1 MSFIAPSKSASLS
14 STGSRTDDRL
24 FNFSAGPGVLPEPVL
39 RQAQGDLWNIM
50 GSGVGI
56 LEHSHRGPVFDRVL
70 AEAEADCREIAGI
83 PANYKVLFL
92 QGGASSQFF
101 MVPMN
106 FLKERSVVA
115 DYFVT
120 GKWAADAAKE
130 AGHFGVVN
138 IVATSEGTN
147 HDRIP
152 EKASWRFTKGAAYC
166 HYCSNN
172 TIFGTEWKSVPAHP
186 HGAPMVCDA
195 SSDIFSGP
203 IDISRYAMLY
213 AGAQKNLGPAGT
225 VLVIARED
233 FLASG
238 RSDLPTM
245 LRYSIH
251 AENDS
256 RYNTPPTFGIY
267 LIGQTL
273 KWIKANG
280 GLTGM
285 AARNREKADLLYNTL
300 DASDFYKCHARKDSR
315 SIMNVTFRCPTE
327 ELDKAFLKQAQA
339 LGLDGLK
346 GHRSTG
352 GMRASIYN
360 AFPLQGVRALVD
372 FMTDFQRSHA

>member
-1 MSFIAPSKSASLS
+1 MTTIAAGATTKTSATKS
-14 STGSRTDDRL
+14 DRI
-24 FNFSAGPGVLPEPVL
+24 FNFSAGPGILPEPVL
-39 RQAQGDLWNIM
+39 HQAQQDLWNIM
-50 GSGVGI
+50 GSGIGI

-70 AEAEADCREIAGI
+70 AEAEADCRELAGI
-83 PANYKVLFL
+83 PANYRVMFM

-106 FLKERSVVA
+106 FLKTKSSVA

-130 AGHFGVVN
+130 AKAFGTIN
-138 IVATSEGTN
+138 IAATSAETN

-152 EKASWRFTKGAAYC
+152 DKSTWKFSKDAAYC

-172 TIFGTEWKSVPAHP
+172 TIFGTEWQSVPSHP
-186 HGAPMVCDA
+186 HGAPIVCDA

-203 IDISRYAMLY
+203 IDVSKYAMIY

-225 VLVIARED
+225 VLVIARDEFIAQSRED
-233 FLASG
+233 I
-238 RSDLPTM
+238 PTM
-245 LRYSIH
+245 LSYRTH
-251 AENDS
+251 AQNDS

-267 LIGQTL
+267 LIGQTF

-280 GLTGM
+280 GLAGM
-285 AARNREKADLLYNTL
+285 ARRNKEKADLLYTL
-300 DASDFYKCHARKDSR
+300 LDGSGFYKRHAQTDSR

-327 ELDKAFLKQAQA
+327 ELDKKFVKEAEAR
-339 LGLDGLK
+339 GLDGLK
-346 GHRSTG
+346 GHRATG

-360 AFPLQGVRALVD
+360 AFPVEGVRALAAFMKD
-372 FMTDFQRSHA
+372 FETRNG

>member
-1 MSFIAPSKSASLS
+1 MTTIAAGATTKTSA
-14 STGSRTDDRL
+14 TKPDRI

-39 RQAQGDLWNIM
+39 RQAQQDLWNIM

-70 AEAEADCREIAGI
+70 AEAEADCRELAGI
-83 PANYKVLFL
+83 PSNYRVMFV

-106 FLKERSVVA
+106 FLKSKSSVA

-130 AGHFGVVN
+130 AKAFGTIN
-138 IVATSEGTN
+138 IAATSAETN

-152 EKASWRFTKGAAYC
+152 DKSTWKFSKDAVYC

-172 TIFGTEWKSVPAHP
+172 TIFGTEWQSVPSHP
-186 HGAPMVCDA
+186 HGAPIVCDA

-203 IDISRYAMLY
+203 IDVTKYAMLY

-225 VLVIARED
+225 VLVIARDDFIAQSRED
-233 FLASG
+233 I
-238 RSDLPTM
+238 PTM
-245 LRYSIH
+245 LSYRTH

-267 LIGQTL
+267 LIGQTF

-280 GLTGM
+280 GLAGM
-285 AARNREKADLLYNTL
+285 ARRNKEKADLLYGQL
-300 DASDFYKCHARKDSR
+300 DASGFYKRHAQPNSR

-327 ELDKAFLKQAQA
+327 ELDKKFVKEAEAR
-339 LGLDGLK
+339 GLDGLK
-346 GHRSTG
+346 GHRATG

-360 AFPLQGVRALVD
+360 AFPVEGVRALVAFMKD
-372 FMTDFQRSHA
+372 FEARNG